1 MAIKYANNAST
12 TLSSG
17 ISNSVTSI
25 DVVDGSVFPA
35 LNTGDTTYVTL
46 STTDGNTTEI
56 VKVTGISTD
65 TLTVVRNASPS
76 AFSSGD
82 LCELRLTKELLE
94 DTVDDLAPSTLATV
108 AIVETVNMAAQSGTP
123 YVPDLSTGTIF
134 GINANATI
142 EMPSTTVNGT
152 TTVTDYKGK
161 SFTVIEENSVTVSWE
176 VSSVPITWSGGVTPS
191 RTDRTIYSF
200 LCDGV
205 KWYGMEV
212 GNGFGS
218 T

>member
-12 TLSSG
+12 TLSTG
-17 ISNSVTSI
+17 ISNSATSVA
-25 DVVDGSVFPA
+25 VVDGSVFPA
-35 LNTGDTTYVTL
+35 LATGDTTYVTL

-56 VKVTGISTD
+56 VKVTARVTN
-65 TLTVVRNASPS
+65 TLTVVRGASPS

-108 AIVETVNMAAQSGTP
+108 AIVETV
-123 YVPDLSTGTIF
+123 DSTGTIDL
-134 GINANATI
+134 T
-142 EMPSTTVNGT
+142 NGT
-152 TTVTDYKGK
+152 IFKVETAVSNLTLPVAVAADAGK
-161 SFTVIEENSVTVSWE
+161 SFTIIAGPGIISGWTNP
-176 VSSVPITWSGGVTPS
+176 PIWSGGVTPS
-191 RTDRTIYSF
+191 QTSRVIYSF
-200 LCDGV
+200 LCDGTN
-205 KWYGMEV
+205 WYGMEV